1 MLEVPTFKTRT
12 LNHVDCKALNAIQVA
27 ANKNIEDR
35 YYILQREVADTVRK
49 NCYAF
54 FI

>member
-1 MLEVPTFKTRT
+1 MLEVPTIKTRT
-12 LNHVDCKALNAIQVA
+12 LNHVDYTAFNTIQVA